1 MADTPDQ
8 PGPAPASPAAA
19 PPAGADGQPRQRAVP
34 MMVRAQYV
42 KDLSFE
48 NPRAPSGLTPGQQPK
63 MNVEIDLAI
72 EAKGGD
78 DHEVVLSINVSAS
91 HNEETLF
98 IVELQYGGLFSVGGL
113 PENLREPLLWIEG
126 GRLLFPFARA
136 IVANA
141 TRDGGLPPVLLAPID
156 FMTLYQQKTG
166 KSLMP
171 QAPGGAGTPPPV
183 GGTVPPVG
191 GTPPGS
197 A

>member
-8 PGPAPASPAAA
+8 PGAAPAA
-19 PPAGADGQPRQRAVP
+19 PTAGGDGQPRQRAVP

-48 NPRAPSGLTPGQQPK
+48 NPRAPAGLAPGQQPK

-72 EAKGGD
+72 SPKGGD
-78 DHEVVLSINVSAS
+78 DHEVVLTINVSAS

-113 PENLREPLLWIEG
+113 PDNLREPLLWIEG

-171 QAPGGAGTPPPV
+171 QQPASGPSSPIGNA
-183 GGTVPPVG
+183 
-191 GTPPGS
+191 
-197 A
+197 